1 LAGRPPWLWPRP
13 SQFVAPGSAQA
24 ADRSSAGEWTHRLE
38 LSLSPGELGLP
49 AGAPARELA
58 RAALERKAG
67 RLGLPKSL
75 RGLRVAREQH
85 VAPGSDGAAEV
96 DPLRFQQTVHGAR
109 VLWSQIDV
117 MIAAGYVSSITA
129 TVVPVT
135 GKRLAGKRKLS
146 RKRALRIARNAV
158 KGPDDALSP
167 LRVAYAGQPTTRQK
181 HSRTPRP
188 AWVVEVTPA
197 GALDEEVPTPLCVVV
212 DAKTGEVVARWSGI
226 ADRPDRGQDSGDAL
240 ASVRGSAQSSAT
252 TPVLDVYD
260 GAGGTQGAPH
270 YARFSPTG
278 DPHVGANW
286 PSLDEAQFFRPRRAE
301 LDTLAF
307 NAANVART
315 ICTVRDY
322 CGHRGRF
329 PGVLPWQVAGDV
341 PGSTSSAN
349 LSRLIVSISENDVVS
364 FNGFNDVV
372 AHEMGHVRDWVTAGD
387 RIFTEDVQVG
397 AVQEALA
404 DMFSYDYDRG
414 DATFGEETALGVA
427 RNWADPGAEQEL
439 GIPYPAHMRDFVPL
453 QLHDLQPRLLP
464 VRAEG
469 WPLGGRERAS
479 ERAHE
484 PSPAA
489 ELVLPEGGLL
499 LVGPHSVSRPARR
512 ARGGRAGV
520 QPGRAPP
527 ARDRPDPHP
536 RAVIGSGERPR
547 ASAMDTSEG
556 FTVDARYRGFPD
568 VAHGGYVSGVL
579 ARSLGDGAEVVLRRP
594 PPIGRQ
600 LEIERDGPDRV
611 VLRDGE
617 SVVAE
622 ATRAELKIDT
632 PRVVTFDEA
641 EAASRAYPG
650 HSAHPFPSCFCCGP
664 EREPGD
670 GLRIFPGQLAGSEIV
685 AAPFIPDAAL
695 ADDSGA
701 LGSELTGAA
710 VDCPQLWALMIAA
723 PPDSSERVVTSG
735 LAATLR
741 GPLRADQ
748 RYIVIAWPAGRE
760 GNRLYA
766 DAAVL
771 TENGDRVAVGRQ
783 TAAVVGTDWG
793 VPLGLDNWRSL

>member
-1 LAGRPPWLWPRP
+1 
-13 SQFVAPGSAQA
+13 
-24 ADRSSAGEWTHRLE
+24 
-38 LSLSPGELGLP
+38 
-49 AGAPARELA
+49 
-58 RAALERKAG
+58 
-67 RLGLPKSL
+67 
-75 RGLRVAREQH
+75 

-322 CGHRGRF
+322 CGRRGRF

-439 GIPYPAHMRDFVPL
+439 GIPYPAHMRDFDTTRSSHFNSTIFSHAYYLFV
-453 QLHDLQPRLLP
+453 QR
-464 VRAEG
+464 
-469 WPLGGRERAS
+469 
-479 ERAHE
+479 
-484 PSPAA
+484 
-489 ELVLPEGGLL
+489 
-499 LVGPHSVSRPARR
+499 VGHSVAGNVLRSVPTNLPPRPNSFYLKEAFFSWARILY
-512 ARGGRAGV
+512 
-520 QPGRAPP
+520 
-527 ARDRPDPHP
+527 RDRPDV
-536 RAVIGSGERPR
+536 REAAVQAFSQVGLRP
-547 ASAMDTSEG
+547 
-556 FTVDARYRGFPD
+556 
-568 VAHGGYVSGVL
+568 
-579 ARSLGDGAEVVLRRP
+579 
-594 PPIGRQ
+594 
-600 LEIERDGPDRV
+600 LEIDP
-611 VLRDGE
+611 
-617 SVVAE
+617 
-622 ATRAELKIDT
+622 I
-632 PRVVTFDEA
+632 PI
-641 EAASRAYPG
+641 P
-650 HSAHPFPSCFCCGP
+650 
-664 EREPGD
+664 
-670 GLRIFPGQLAGSEIV
+670 
-685 AAPFIPDAAL
+685 AP
-695 ADDSGA
+695 
-701 LGSELTGAA
+701 
-710 VDCPQLWALMIAA
+710 
-723 PPDSSERVVTSG
+723 
-735 LAATLR
+735 
-741 GPLRADQ
+741 
-748 RYIVIAWPAGRE
+748 
-760 GNRLYA
+760 
-766 DAAVL
+766 
-771 TENGDRVAVGRQ
+771 
-783 TAAVVGTDWG
+783 
-793 VPLGLDNWRSL
+793 